1 MAACGPRLAAGWV
14 ASRTLR
20 LPRIDEAKEVLMDM
34 LPRAVILASLTF
46 FMGCDDGASGGSA
59 ATGAGSSQGGSAPVG
74 GAGGEGGDPSGSG
87 SGAFSSGS
95 GASGS
100 VASGPATSGPGST
113 GVGGEGGGSTTGG
126 GAAGP
131 GVGGGGPMGLPTLGT
146 LVVLGDSI
154 SDGGGQSP
162 FYYNL
167 LRNDLEAHYGTTLA
181 YHRNAESGSKT
192 NALMGQIDDLP
203 NTLPGPVAVAITS
216 GGNDM
221 KAALPLIVAGA
232 DANARATMLSNIDNA
247 IATLTEADH
256 FGPGVQ
262 VYVFHANIYDAS
274 DGVGDFGSNGCNF
287 GQGLPTIPTDTFFA
301 NWNGAIATAVNTH
314 GQTVAD
320 MHGLFTGHGYDGA
333 PNWFASDCT
342 HPNQLGHAA
351 LATYFG
357 SLITGN

>member
-1 MAACGPRLAAGWV
+1 
-14 ASRTLR
+14 
-20 LPRIDEAKEVLMDM
+20 MDM
-34 LPRAVILASLTF
+34 LQRAMLCASLTIVF
-46 FMGCDDGASGGSA
+46 GCDDASSGGSA
-59 ATGAGSSQGGSAPVG
+59 ATGGASSQGGTG
-74 GAGGEGGDPSGSG
+74 GAGGEGGDPSGPSG
-87 SGAFSSGS
+87 SGAFTSGN

-100 VASGPATSGPGST
+100 VTSGPGST
-113 GVGGEGGGSTTGG
+113 TSGS

-131 GVGGGGPMGLPTLGT
+131 GAGGGGPMGLPTLGS

-167 LRNDLEAHYGTTLA
+167 LRTDLEAHYGTTLA

-192 NALMGQIDDLP
+192 NALMGQINDLP

-221 KAALPLIVAGA
+221 KDALPLIVAGA
-232 DANARATMLSNIDNA
+232 DANARAAMQSNVDNA
-247 IATLTEADH
+247 IATLTEPDH
-256 FGPGVQ
+256 FGAGVM

-274 DGVGDFGSNGCNF
+274 DGVGDFGANGCNF
-287 GQGLPTIPTDTFFA
+287 GQGAPTIPTDTFFA
-301 NWNGAIATAVNTH
+301 SWNGAIATAVTAH

-320 MHGLFTGHGYDGA
+320 MHDLFTGHGYDGS

-351 LATYFG
+351 LATYF
-357 SLITGN
+357 SELITGN